1 MSSTAKPKSDTTAE
15 TSVREVDVVIIGA
28 GISGVGMGCRLIR
41 EHPELTFRIL
51 DRRARVGGTWDLF
64 RYPGVRSDSDMYT
77 FGYDFRPWTDAKILV
92 DGPSIRQYLQDTA
105 DDYDLSD
112 KIDHGI
118 TVVSADWSSTDG
130 RWTIAAVNADG
141 EEVTYLARFY
151 VGATGYYDHEH
162 GYRPAFPNEE
172 AFTGTIVHPQHWPD
186 DLDYAGKRVAVIGS
200 GATAVTLIPNMA
212 EEAEHITMIQRSPTY
227 ILAMP
232 SENLVMKLLAEKV
245 PPMVAYRLVRTLAVG
260 FGRLSFDILRT
271 FPRASKKALVALT
284 ARQLGPTI
292 DIKHFTPRYN
302 PWDERMCVVPDGDLF
317 SYLRKGKASVVTDTI
332 AEFTPTGVRMD
343 SGEHVDA
350 DIIVTATGLNV
361 LFNGGIT
368 MTVDGEPVDPAQH
381 LTYKAVMLEGVPN
394 AAFILGYTNASWTLK
409 ADLAAQYVCRL
420 LTHMSRH
427 GYTTVVAQA
436 DAGEPIDG
444 TIFGSLTSGYV
455 QRAADQLPKQGTRG
469 AWKVTHDY
477 IADQRLLG
485 RCSIADEALVFGR
498 APAARRAAPA
508 RKRRASV

>member
-1 MSSTAKPKSDTTAE
+1 MSSA
-15 TSVREVDVVIIGA
+15 TSAVLLSWVATNNDPYERERGSREYVRR
-28 GISGVGMGCRLIR
+28 SGEPV
-41 EHPELTFRIL
+41 
-51 DRRARVGGTWDLF
+51 A
-64 RYPGVRSDSDMYT
+64 
-77 FGYDFRPWTDAKILV
+77 
-92 DGPSIRQYLQDTA
+92 GPSLTLLA
-105 DDYDLSD
+105 DE
-112 KIDHGI
+112 
-118 TVVSADWSSTDG
+118 SSSCRG
-130 RWTIAAVNADG
+130 RISAAVF
-141 EEVTYLARFY
+141 FY
-151 VGATGYYDHEH
+151 
-162 GYRPAFPNEE
+162 
-172 AFTGTIVHPQHWPD
+172 
-186 DLDYAGKRVAVIGS
+186 
-200 GATAVTLIPNMA
+200 
-212 EEAEHITMIQRSPTY
+212 QRSHKRTY
-227 ILAMP
+227 
-232 SENLVMKLLAEKV
+232 EDLVEVLAERV